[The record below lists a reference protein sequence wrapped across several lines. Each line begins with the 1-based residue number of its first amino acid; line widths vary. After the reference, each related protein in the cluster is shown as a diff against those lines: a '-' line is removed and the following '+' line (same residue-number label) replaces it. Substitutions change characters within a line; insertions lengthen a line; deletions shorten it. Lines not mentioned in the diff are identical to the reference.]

1 MKIITCYK
9 CVPDE
14 QDIAINNA
22 DGTLDFSKADSK
34 ISQYDLNAIE
44 AACQLK
50 QQLGDAQVVAMSVGG
65 KALTNAKGRKDVLSR
80 GPDELIVVI
89 DDQFEQALPQHTA
102 TALAAAAQKSGF
114 DLLIC
119 GDGSSDLYAQQ
130 VGLLVGEALNIPAIN
145 GVSKI
150 LSLTDS
156 TLTVEREL
164 EDEVETLSIPL
175 PAVIAVSTD
184 INTPQIPSM
193 KAILGAAKK
202 PVQVWSPADIGLNS
216 VPTYSAQQVA
226 APKQRE
232 RQRVVIEGDGE
243 EQIAAFVENLRKII
257 LLSGDVM
264 NKFSSVWVFSD
275 TPSRLPELMSGAQA
289 VGEKVNAFVLNEADS
304 ATACHLGADHVW
316 LLSGKPEDRMIED
329 YAAAMAETIRQHSEG
344 GAVLLPN
351 TRRGKLLAAKLG
363 YRLSAAVSNDASE
376 VALQDGKAAVKHMV
390 YGGLAIGAETIAS
403 PFAVITLSSGT
414 FDAQDPDTSRS
425 GEMHTVQWQA
435 PAITVT
441 RTATQ
446 ARQSNSV
453 DLDKARLVVSV
464 GRGIGSKENISL
476 AEALCQTIGAELAC
490 SRPVAENE
498 KWMEHERYVG
508 ISNLMLKPELYLA
521 VGISGQI
528 QHMVGANGA
537 QTIFAI
543 NKDKNAPI
551 FQYADFGIVGD
562 ALKILPALT
571 AALAR

>member
-1 MKIITCYK
+1 
-9 CVPDE
+9 
-14 QDIAINNA
+14 
-22 DGTLDFSKADSK
+22 
-34 ISQYDLNAIE
+34 
-44 AACQLK
+44 
-50 QQLGDAQVVAMSVGG
+50 
-65 KALTNAKGRKDVLSR
+65 
-80 GPDELIVVI
+80 
-89 DDQFEQALPQHTA
+89 
-102 TALAAAAQKSGF
+102 
-114 DLLIC
+114 
-119 GDGSSDLYAQQ
+119 
-130 VGLLVGEALNIPAIN
+130 
-145 GVSKI
+145 
-150 LSLTDS
+150 
-156 TLTVEREL
+156 
-164 EDEVETLSIPL
+164 
-175 PAVIAVSTD
+175 
-184 INTPQIPSM
+184 
-193 KAILGAAKK
+193 
-202 PVQVWSPADIGLNS
+202 
-216 VPTYSAQQVA
+216 
-226 APKQRE
+226 
-232 RQRVVIEGDGE
+232 
-243 EQIAAFVENLRKII
+243 
-257 LLSGDVM
+257 M

-363 YRLSAAVSNDASE
+363 YRLSAEVSNDASD

-414 FDAQDPDTSRS
+414 FDAQDPDASRS

-435 PAITVT
+435 PATAVT

>member
-1 MKIITCYK
+1 
-9 CVPDE
+9 
-14 QDIAINNA
+14 
-22 DGTLDFSKADSK
+22 
-34 ISQYDLNAIE
+34 
-44 AACQLK
+44 
-50 QQLGDAQVVAMSVGG
+50 
-65 KALTNAKGRKDVLSR
+65 
-80 GPDELIVVI
+80 
-89 DDQFEQALPQHTA
+89 
-102 TALAAAAQKSGF
+102 
-114 DLLIC
+114 
-119 GDGSSDLYAQQ
+119 
-130 VGLLVGEALNIPAIN
+130 
-145 GVSKI
+145 
-150 LSLTDS
+150 
-156 TLTVEREL
+156 
-164 EDEVETLSIPL
+164 
-175 PAVIAVSTD
+175 
-184 INTPQIPSM
+184 
-193 KAILGAAKK
+193 
-202 PVQVWSPADIGLNS
+202 
-216 VPTYSAQQVA
+216 
-226 APKQRE
+226 
-232 RQRVVIEGDGE
+232 
-243 EQIAAFVENLRKII
+243 
-257 LLSGDVM
+257 M

-363 YRLSAAVSNDASE
+363 YRLSAAVSNDASD
-376 VALQDGKAAVKHMV
+376 VSLQDGKAAVKHMV

-414 FDAQDPDTSRS
+414 FDAQQPDASRS
-425 GEMHTVQWQA
+425 GEMHTVQ
-435 PAITVT
+435 
-441 RTATQ
+441 
-446 ARQSNSV
+446 
-453 DLDKARLVVSV
+453 
-464 GRGIGSKENISL
+464 GSKENISL

>member
-1 MKIITCYK
+1 
-9 CVPDE
+9 
-14 QDIAINNA
+14 
-22 DGTLDFSKADSK
+22 
-34 ISQYDLNAIE
+34 
-44 AACQLK
+44 
-50 QQLGDAQVVAMSVGG
+50 
-65 KALTNAKGRKDVLSR
+65 
-80 GPDELIVVI
+80 
-89 DDQFEQALPQHTA
+89 
-102 TALAAAAQKSGF
+102 
-114 DLLIC
+114 
-119 GDGSSDLYAQQ
+119 
-130 VGLLVGEALNIPAIN
+130 
-145 GVSKI
+145 
-150 LSLTDS
+150 
-156 TLTVEREL
+156 
-164 EDEVETLSIPL
+164 
-175 PAVIAVSTD
+175 
-184 INTPQIPSM
+184 
-193 KAILGAAKK
+193 
-202 PVQVWSPADIGLNS
+202 
-216 VPTYSAQQVA
+216 
-226 APKQRE
+226 
-232 RQRVVIEGDGE
+232 
-243 EQIAAFVENLRKII
+243 
-257 LLSGDVM
+257 M

-363 YRLSAAVSNDASE
+363 YRLSAVVSNDASD
-376 VALQDGKAAVKHMV
+376 VSLQDGKAAVKHMV

-414 FDAQDPDTSRS
+414 FNAQQPDASRS

-435 PAITVT
+435 PATAVT

>member
-1 MKIITCYK
+1 
-9 CVPDE
+9 
-14 QDIAINNA
+14 
-22 DGTLDFSKADSK
+22 
-34 ISQYDLNAIE
+34 
-44 AACQLK
+44 
-50 QQLGDAQVVAMSVGG
+50 
-65 KALTNAKGRKDVLSR
+65 
-80 GPDELIVVI
+80 
-89 DDQFEQALPQHTA
+89 
-102 TALAAAAQKSGF
+102 
-114 DLLIC
+114 
-119 GDGSSDLYAQQ
+119 
-130 VGLLVGEALNIPAIN
+130 
-145 GVSKI
+145 
-150 LSLTDS
+150 
-156 TLTVEREL
+156 
-164 EDEVETLSIPL
+164 
-175 PAVIAVSTD
+175 
-184 INTPQIPSM
+184 
-193 KAILGAAKK
+193 
-202 PVQVWSPADIGLNS
+202 
-216 VPTYSAQQVA
+216 
-226 APKQRE
+226 
-232 RQRVVIEGDGE
+232 
-243 EQIAAFVENLRKII
+243 
-257 LLSGDVM
+257 M

-363 YRLSAAVSNDASE
+363 YRLSAAASNDASE

>member
-1 MKIITCYK
+1 
-9 CVPDE
+9 
-14 QDIAINNA
+14 
-22 DGTLDFSKADSK
+22 
-34 ISQYDLNAIE
+34 
-44 AACQLK
+44 
-50 QQLGDAQVVAMSVGG
+50 
-65 KALTNAKGRKDVLSR
+65 
-80 GPDELIVVI
+80 
-89 DDQFEQALPQHTA
+89 
-102 TALAAAAQKSGF
+102 
-114 DLLIC
+114 
-119 GDGSSDLYAQQ
+119 
-130 VGLLVGEALNIPAIN
+130 
-145 GVSKI
+145 
-150 LSLTDS
+150 
-156 TLTVEREL
+156 
-164 EDEVETLSIPL
+164 
-175 PAVIAVSTD
+175 
-184 INTPQIPSM
+184 
-193 KAILGAAKK
+193 
-202 PVQVWSPADIGLNS
+202 
-216 VPTYSAQQVA
+216 
-226 APKQRE
+226 
-232 RQRVVIEGDGE
+232 
-243 EQIAAFVENLRKII
+243 
-257 LLSGDVM
+257 M

-363 YRLSAAVSNDASE
+363 YRLSAAVSNDVSD

-414 FDAQDPDTSRS
+414 FDAQQPDASRS

>member
-1 MKIITCYK
+1 
-9 CVPDE
+9 
-14 QDIAINNA
+14 
-22 DGTLDFSKADSK
+22 
-34 ISQYDLNAIE
+34 
-44 AACQLK
+44 
-50 QQLGDAQVVAMSVGG
+50 
-65 KALTNAKGRKDVLSR
+65 
-80 GPDELIVVI
+80 
-89 DDQFEQALPQHTA
+89 
-102 TALAAAAQKSGF
+102 
-114 DLLIC
+114 
-119 GDGSSDLYAQQ
+119 
-130 VGLLVGEALNIPAIN
+130 
-145 GVSKI
+145 
-150 LSLTDS
+150 
-156 TLTVEREL
+156 
-164 EDEVETLSIPL
+164 
-175 PAVIAVSTD
+175 
-184 INTPQIPSM
+184 
-193 KAILGAAKK
+193 
-202 PVQVWSPADIGLNS
+202 
-216 VPTYSAQQVA
+216 
-226 APKQRE
+226 
-232 RQRVVIEGDGE
+232 
-243 EQIAAFVENLRKII
+243 
-257 LLSGDVM
+257 M

-363 YRLSAAVSNDASE
+363 YRLSAAVSNDASD
-376 VALQDGKAAVKHMV
+376 VSLQDGKAAVKHMV

-414 FDAQDPDTSRS
+414 FDAQQPDASRSGEMHKPDASRS

-435 PAITVT
+435 PATAVT

-528 QHMVGANGA
+528 QHMIGANGA

>member
-1 MKIITCYK
+1 
-9 CVPDE
+9 
-14 QDIAINNA
+14 
-22 DGTLDFSKADSK
+22 
-34 ISQYDLNAIE
+34 
-44 AACQLK
+44 
-50 QQLGDAQVVAMSVGG
+50 
-65 KALTNAKGRKDVLSR
+65 
-80 GPDELIVVI
+80 
-89 DDQFEQALPQHTA
+89 
-102 TALAAAAQKSGF
+102 
-114 DLLIC
+114 
-119 GDGSSDLYAQQ
+119 
-130 VGLLVGEALNIPAIN
+130 
-145 GVSKI
+145 
-150 LSLTDS
+150 
-156 TLTVEREL
+156 
-164 EDEVETLSIPL
+164 
-175 PAVIAVSTD
+175 
-184 INTPQIPSM
+184 
-193 KAILGAAKK
+193 
-202 PVQVWSPADIGLNS
+202 
-216 VPTYSAQQVA
+216 
-226 APKQRE
+226 
-232 RQRVVIEGDGE
+232 
-243 EQIAAFVENLRKII
+243 
-257 LLSGDVM
+257 M

-275 TPSRLPELMSGAQA
+275 TPSRLPELMNGAQA
-289 VGEKVNAFVLNEADS
+289 LGENVNTFVLSDEDS
-304 ATACHLGADHVW
+304 AAACHLGADHVW
-316 LLSGKPEDRMIED
+316 LLSGKPEDRMVED
-329 YAAAMAETIRQHSEG
+329 YADAMAETIRQHSEG

-363 YRLSAAVSNDASE
+363 FRLSAAVSNDAIAVE
-376 VALQDGKAAVKHMV
+376 VQDGKAAVKHMV
-390 YGGLAIGAETIAS
+390 YGGLAMGAETIAS

-414 FDAQDPDTSRS
+414 FDAQQPDTARS
-425 GEMHTVQWQA
+425 CEVHTVQWQA

-476 AEALCQTIGAELAC
+476 AEALCQAIGAELAC

>member
-1 MKIITCYK
+1 
-9 CVPDE
+9 
-14 QDIAINNA
+14 
-22 DGTLDFSKADSK
+22 
-34 ISQYDLNAIE
+34 
-44 AACQLK
+44 
-50 QQLGDAQVVAMSVGG
+50 
-65 KALTNAKGRKDVLSR
+65 
-80 GPDELIVVI
+80 
-89 DDQFEQALPQHTA
+89 
-102 TALAAAAQKSGF
+102 
-114 DLLIC
+114 
-119 GDGSSDLYAQQ
+119 
-130 VGLLVGEALNIPAIN
+130 
-145 GVSKI
+145 
-150 LSLTDS
+150 
-156 TLTVEREL
+156 
-164 EDEVETLSIPL
+164 
-175 PAVIAVSTD
+175 
-184 INTPQIPSM
+184 
-193 KAILGAAKK
+193 
-202 PVQVWSPADIGLNS
+202 
-216 VPTYSAQQVA
+216 
-226 APKQRE
+226 
-232 RQRVVIEGDGE
+232 
-243 EQIAAFVENLRKII
+243 
-257 LLSGDVM
+257 M

-363 YRLSAAVSNDASE
+363 FRLSAAVSNDACD

-435 PAITVT
+435 PATAVT

-551 FQYADFGIVGD
+551 FQSADFGIVGD